1 MSEGEVGEQQLSMD
15 EIHRILDL
23 PSQWLQGDHGHNHGH
38 DHGYNHGHDHGRNH
52 SHRHGHNH
60 NHLWDGD
67 RTPVR
72 SNSLCSDGSVWSQGS
87 DDSEVLGSGDV
98 QGLLHL
104 AQQLQA
110 ALHPHLL
117 VKQQEQEQQEVS
129 WAVVEPKQEPV
140 DWEELCHVCG
150 ERAGKHSYYGGQ
162 VCASCRAFFRSDR

>member
-1 MSEGEVGEQQLSMD
+1 MGEQQLSMD
-15 EIHRILDL
+15 EIHRILEL
-23 PSQWLQGDHGHNHGH
+23 PSEWQHGNHRHDHGH
-38 DHGYNHGHDHGRNH
+38 DHH
-52 SHRHGHNH
+52 HNH
-60 NHLWDGD
+60 NHNNSHLWDGE
-67 RTPVR
+67 RAPVR

-98 QGLLHL
+98 QGLLQL

-110 ALHPHLL
+110 
-117 VKQQEQEQQEVS
+117 EQEQQEVS

-162 VCASCRAFFRSDR
+162 VCASCRAFFRCNR